1 MREVISSHFL
11 PSARAPLEQA
21 HEWRPAL
28 GWIGHAGELLRSA
41 LRWGAHHTG
50 LPIMLV
56 AAVLLV
62 ASGHLAKR
70 TLRFGVEVTVALG
83 LLFAA
88 TRLGWIVW

>member
-1 MREVISSHFL
+1 MREVVSSYL
-11 PSARAPLEQA
+11 RAPLEPQK
-21 HEWRPAL
+21 AL
-28 GWIGHAGELLRSA
+28 GWLSQAAGIFRIA

-56 AAVLLV
+56 AAIVLV
-62 ASGHLAKR
+62 ASGHLVKR
-70 TLRFGVEVTVALG
+70 TIRFGVEVTVVLG

>member
-1 MREVISSHFL
+1 MRQLISSDL
-11 PSARAPLEQA
+11 CGPLNARG
-21 HEWRPAL
+21 AL
-28 GWIGHAGELLRSA
+28 GWLSQGTALLRIA

-56 AAVLLV
+56 AAIVLV
-62 ASGHLAKR
+62 ASGHLVKR
-70 TLRFGVEVTVALG
+70 TLRFGVEVVLVLG

>member
-1 MREVISSHFL
+1 MRQLISSDL
-11 PSARAPLEQA
+11 RAPLDA
-21 HEWRPAL
+21 RGAL
-28 GWIGHAGELLRSA
+28 GWLSQGAVLLRVA

-56 AAVLLV
+56 AAIVLV

-70 TLRFGVEVTVALG
+70 TLHFGVEVVLALG

>member
-1 MREVISSHFL
+1 MREVISSHL
-11 PSARAPLEQA
+11 RAPLEPQ
-21 HEWRPAL
+21 RAL
-28 GWIGHAGELLRSA
+28 GWMSQAGEILRVA

-56 AAVLLV
+56 AAIALV
-62 ASGHLAKR
+62 ASGHLVKR
-70 TLRFGVEVTVALG
+70 TIRFGVEVTVVLW